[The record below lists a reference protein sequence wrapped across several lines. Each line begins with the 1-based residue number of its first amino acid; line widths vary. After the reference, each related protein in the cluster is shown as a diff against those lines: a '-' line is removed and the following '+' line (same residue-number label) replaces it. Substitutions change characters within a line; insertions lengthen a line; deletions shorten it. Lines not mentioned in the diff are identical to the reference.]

1 MYQAFYLAIDLLFV
15 LLAIMAFP
23 RGAKHTPSPLDIKQS
38 FEVESPPD
46 TSIPTITVSGAES
59 PQMATLGV
67 SEMKVRVV
75 SPTMEDKDEM
85 VSPTMED
92 KDEMVNRQK
101 KWETRPGTPYIKGDF
116 PIDDDEMES
125 DEEQS
130 T

>member
-1 MYQAFYLAIDLLFV
+1 MSQAFYLAIDLLFV
-15 LLAIMAFP
+15 LLAIIAFP

-38 FEVESPPD
+38 FGVESPPD

-85 VSPTMED
+85 V
-92 KDEMVNRQK
+92 NRQK
-101 KWETRPGTPYIKGDF
+101 KWETRPSTPYIKGDF